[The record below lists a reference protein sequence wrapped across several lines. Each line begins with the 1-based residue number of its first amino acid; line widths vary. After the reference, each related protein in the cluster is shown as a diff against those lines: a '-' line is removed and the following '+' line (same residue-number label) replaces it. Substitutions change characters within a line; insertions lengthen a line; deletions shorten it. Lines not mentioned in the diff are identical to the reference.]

1 MGTLE
6 YFVGI
11 VNVGIFQTQI
21 LSKCIGSG
29 YLGVLCGY
37 RELRHF
43 SGPDTI
49 KVYR

>member
-1 MGTLE
+1 MGTSE
-6 YFVGI
+6 YFVGTL
-11 VNVGIFQTQI
+11 NLAIFQAQI

-49 KVYR
+49 KVYK